1 LWRALTLADDV
12 SDYRDVDPRIGT
24 LSDFEEMTSKL
35 KDSGIK
41 VIVDI
46 VPNHSSDEH
55 EWFQAALIA
64 GKGSKERAR
73 FHFQDGLG
81 PDKSS
86 PPSDWQGAFG
96 GPCWTKSG
104 MDDGQWY
111 FHMFDKSQPDFN
123 WENPDVRQDFLETLR
138 FWGTKGVAG
147 FRIDVAAACT
157 KDLGKDMLLLPW
169 DEVLGRRMRKSKHG
183 NRGEEI
189 DHPFFDRD
197 ETLEI
202 YKEWREVFNEFDPP
216 LW

>member
-1 LWRALTLADDV
+1 
-12 SDYRDVDPRIGT
+12 
-24 LSDFEEMTSKL
+24 
-35 KDSGIK
+35 
-41 VIVDI
+41 
-46 VPNHSSDEH
+46 
-55 EWFQAALIA
+55 
-64 GKGSKERAR
+64 
-73 FHFQDGLG
+73 
-81 PDKSS
+81 
-86 PPSDWQGAFG
+86 
-96 GPCWTKSG
+96 